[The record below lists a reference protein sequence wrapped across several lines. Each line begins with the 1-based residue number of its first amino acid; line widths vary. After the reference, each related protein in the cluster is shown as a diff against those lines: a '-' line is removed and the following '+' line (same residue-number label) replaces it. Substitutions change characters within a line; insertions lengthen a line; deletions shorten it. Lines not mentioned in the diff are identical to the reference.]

1 MSIQNQY
8 FSNFI
13 IHMKFKLFLAAFAW
27 MVSNP
32 VLAQYKESGQQ
43 DWIMNDTGQH
53 LSRIDIKDQDIILQ
67 NGLVRR
73 SFRIKPN
80 SYCYDFTNLV
90 TGQQLVRAVQ
100 PEAQLQL
107 NGKWYNVGGAYGQK
121 ERAYLRPEWM
131 AGFTASAEDFHY
143 SKYEVR
149 ELDPLLPW
157 NGDKWWATH
166 KAPGKGKELIFTYV
180 APEMASLR
188 GIAVKVHY
196 AIYDGLPLI
205 SKWLTVQNNSGE
217 TVQINQVIHEKLAL
231 VEEES
236 AVVGSIEDMQ
246 KQHGIYVES
255 NFAFNNAMRYHL
267 SDQSLHWKADSTYTS
282 QVNYNYT
289 TPAILEVYPKVGVG
303 IRLQP
308 GDNFNSI
315 RSWELLMDSYDRER
329 RGLAIRKMYRTI
341 APWTTANPIFM
352 HLVSKTDEQVYTA
365 IDQCA
370 ATGYEA
376 LILSFG
382 SHVNM
387 EDTTA
392 SNLAGLKKLA
402 DYAHRKNV
410 KIGAYSLF
418 SSRKISE
425 TDDIIN
431 PATGK
436 TGGTIFNNAP
446 CFGSNWGIGYAKR
459 IKTFF
464 EKTGFDIWENDG
476 PFPGDQCAS
485 TSHPGHHGLE
495 DSQWVQFNM
504 QKELYHWLNARGVYI
519 NSPDWYF
526 LDGANKTGLGY
537 REVNFSL
544 PRENQRILNR
554 QNIFD
559 ALWEQNPAM
568 GWGFVPLTAYQGGG
582 KDAVLEPLHEH
593 IEDYKQLMMQ
603 YYGAGIQACYRGP
616 RLYDTEETKQTVID
630 VIQWY
635 KKYRGILNAD
645 LIHLRRADGRDWDG
659 FLHVNAQESGIKGLA
674 MLFNPLKTPITRT
687 IEIPLYYTG
696 ITKQAKITFGDKTVK
711 TVTLDRFFK
720 SKLTVTIPAESYV
733 WFTVE

>member
-1 MSIQNQY
+1 
-8 FSNFI
+8 
-13 IHMKFKLFLAAFAW
+13 MKFKLLLCVQAF
-27 MVSNP
+27 
-32 VLAQYKESGQQ
+32 VLALMAPNSGSAQPKSQ
-43 DWIMNDTGQH
+43 DWLISRTTQYQ
-53 LSRIDIKDQDIILQ
+53 SRIAVDGKNIVLE

-73 SFRIKPN
+73 SFWIRPN
-80 SYCYDFTNLV
+80 AFCYDFTNLT
-90 TGQQLVRAVQ
+90 TGQQLIRAVQ

-107 NGKWYNVGGAYGQK
+107 NGKWYNVGGVYGQK

-131 AGFTASAEDFHY
+131 PTFTAKPEDFSYVKHEI
-143 SKYEVR
+143 S

-157 NGDKWWATH
+157 KGDKWWATH
-166 KAPGKGKELIFTYV
+166 KVAGKGKVLTFTYA
-180 APEMASLR
+180 APAAVPLS
-188 GIAVKVHY
+188 GIEVKVHY
-196 AIYDGLPLI
+196 AIYDRIPMI
-205 SKWLTVQNNSGE
+205 SKWVTVRNTGNQ
-217 TVQINQVIHEKLAL
+217 TVQINQVINEKLAL

-236 AVVGSIEDMQ
+236 AVVGSVEDMK
-246 KQHGIYVES
+246 KQHGLYVES

-282 QVNYNYT
+282 QVNYDLK
-289 TPAILEVYPKVGVG
+289 TPAIMEVYPTVGVG
-303 IRLQP
+303 IKLAP
-308 GDNFNSI
+308 KDNFSSI

-352 HLVSKTDEQVYTA
+352 HLVSKKDEQVYTA

-387 EDTTA
+387 EDTTEG
-392 SNLAGLKKLA
+392 NLAALKKLA
-402 DYAHRKNV
+402 DYAHSKNI

-425 TDDIIN
+425 ADDIIN
-431 PATGK
+431 PKTGK
-436 TGGTIFNNAP
+436 TGGTFFGNAP
-446 CFGSNWGIGYAKR
+446 CFGSNWGIGYAQR

-504 QKELYHWLNARGVYI
+504 QKQLYHWLNARGVYI

-526 LDGANKTGLGY
+526 LDGSNKTGIGY

-559 ALWEQNPAM
+559 ALWEQNPSM

-582 KDAVLEPLHEH
+582 KEAVLEPLNEH
-593 IEDYKQLMMQ
+593 LEDYRQLMMQ
-603 YYGAGIQACYRGP
+603 YYGAGVQACYRGP

-635 KKYRGILNAD
+635 KKYRDILNAD

-659 FLHVNAQESGIKGLA
+659 FLHVNATAPGIKGLG
-674 MLFNPLKTPITRT
+674 MLFNPLKTDITRT
-687 IEIPLYYTG
+687 LVLPLYYTG
-696 ITKQAKITFGDKTVK
+696 LSGSAKLTFDDKTVK
-711 TVTLDRFFK
+711 KMSLDPLAK
-720 SKLTVTIPAESYV
+720 MTMTITIPAESYR

>member
-1 MSIQNQY
+1 MR
-8 FSNFI
+8 
-13 IHMKFKLFLAAFAW
+13 FKLIILALAWIATENGFAQ
-27 MVSNP
+27 N
-32 VLAQYKESGQQ
+32 KENKTQ
-43 DWIMNDTGQH
+43 DWLINTAAPYQ
-53 LSRIDIKDQDIILQ
+53 SRITLAGQDIVLD

-73 SFRIKPN
+73 SFRISPN
-80 SYCYDFTNLV
+80 AFCYDYTNLT
-90 TGQQLVRAVQ
+90 TGQQLIRAVQ

-107 NGKWYNVGGAYGQK
+107 NGKWYNVGGVDGQK

-131 AGFTASAEDFHY
+131 PGFTANANDFSYVKH
-143 SKYEVR
+143 EIA

-157 NGDKWWATH
+157 KGDKWWSTH
-166 KAPGKGKELIFTYV
+166 KAAGKGKVLTFTYA
-180 APEMASLR
+180 APANAALNGVE
-188 GIAVKVHY
+188 VKVHY
-196 AIYDGLPLI
+196 AIYDGIPLI
-205 SKWLTVQNNSGE
+205 SKWVTVQNHSKQ
-217 TVQINQVIHEKLAL
+217 TVQINQVINEKLAL

-236 AVVGSIEDMQ
+236 AVVGSVEDMK
-246 KQHGIYVES
+246 KQHGLYVES

-282 QVNYNYT
+282 QVNYNLK
-289 TPAILEVYPKVGVG
+289 TPAILEIYPTVGVG
-303 IRLQP
+303 IKLAAEE
-308 GDNFNSI
+308 NFSSI

-352 HLVSKTDEQVYTA
+352 HLVSKKDEQVYSA

-392 SNLAGLKKLA
+392 ANLAALKKLA
-402 DYAHRKNV
+402 DYAHSKNI

-425 TDDIIN
+425 ADDIIN
-431 PATGK
+431 PKTGK
-436 TGGTIFNNAP
+436 TGGTFFENAP
-446 CFGSNWGIGYAKR
+446 CFGSNWGIGYAQR

-504 QKELYHWLNARGVYI
+504 QKQLYHWLNARGVYI

-526 LDGANKTGLGY
+526 LDGSNKTGIGY

-554 QNIFD
+554 QNIYD
-559 ALWEQNPAM
+559 ALWEQNPSM

-582 KDAVLEPLHEH
+582 KEAVLEPLHEH
-593 IEDYKQLMMQ
+593 REDYKQLMMQ
-603 YYGAGIQACYRGP
+603 YYGAGVQACYRGP
-616 RLYDTEETKQTVID
+616 RLYDTEQTKQTVIE

-635 KKYRGILNAD
+635 KKYRNILNAD

-659 FLHVNAQESGIKGLA
+659 FLHVNASEKGIKGLG
-674 MLFNPLKTPITRT
+674 MLFNPLKTAITRT
-687 IEIPLYYTG
+687 IELPLYYTG
-696 ITKQAKITFGDKTVK
+696 LTGQAKISFDDKAVK
-711 TVTLDRFFK
+711 TASLDHRANTTITL
-720 SKLTVTIPAESYV
+720 TIPAESYR

>member
-1 MSIQNQY
+1 MKCKLLLCVHASVLALMAPNSGSAQTAVTTPQDWLINGGSQNQAH
-8 FSNFI
+8 I
-13 IHMKFKLFLAAFAW
+13 R
-27 MVSNP
+27 V
-32 VLAQYKESGQQ
+32 Q
-43 DWIMNDTGQH
+43 
-53 LSRIDIKDQDIILQ
+53 DQDIILD

-73 SFRIKPN
+73 SFRINPN
-80 SYCYDFTNLV
+80 TFCYDFTNLI
-90 TGQQLVRAVQ
+90 TGQQLIRAVQ

-107 NGKWYNVGGAYGQK
+107 NGKWYNIGGAYGQK

-131 AGFTASAEDFHY
+131 KDFTASAEDFRYVKH
-143 SKYEVR
+143 EIL
-149 ELDPLLPW
+149 ELDPLLSW

-166 KAPGKGKELIFTYV
+166 KGSGKGKALTFTYA
-180 APEMASLR
+180 APGAAALS
-188 GIAVKVHY
+188 GIEVKVHY
-196 AIYDGLPLI
+196 AIYDGIPLI
-205 SKWLTVQNNSGE
+205 SKWLTIQNNGQQ
-217 TVQINQVIHEKLAL
+217 TVQIDQVIHEKLAL

-236 AVVGSIEDMQ
+236 AVVGSVTDMK
-246 KQHGIYVES
+246 KQHGLYVES

-282 QVNYNYT
+282 QVNYDLK
-289 TPAILEVYPKVGVG
+289 TPAIMEVYPTVGVG
-303 IRLQP
+303 VKLA
-308 GDNFNSI
+308 GKGKFNSI

-387 EDTTA
+387 EDTT
-392 SNLAGLKKLA
+392 SGNLAALKKLA
-402 DYAHRKNV
+402 DYAHSKNI

-425 TDDIIN
+425 TDDVIN
-431 PATGK
+431 PKTGK
-436 TGGTIFNNAP
+436 TGGAFFGNAP
-446 CFGSNWGIGYAKR
+446 CFGSEWGIGYAKR

-464 EKTGFDIWENDG
+464 ERTGFDIWENDG

-485 TSHPGHHGLE
+485 TEHPGHHGLE

-504 QKELYHWLNARGVYI
+504 QKELYHWLNARGIYI

-526 LDGANKTGLGY
+526 LDGSNKTGLGY

-559 ALWEQNPAM
+559 ALWEENPSMA
-568 GWGFVPLTAYQGGG
+568 WGFVPLTAYQGGG
-582 KDAVLEPLHEH
+582 KEAVLEPLHEH
-593 IEDYKQLMMQ
+593 LEDYRQLMMQ
-603 YYGAGIQACYRGP
+603 YYGAGVQACYRGP
-616 RLYDTEETKQTVID
+616 RLYDTEQTKQTVID

-635 KKYRGILNAD
+635 KKYRTILNSD

-659 FLHVNAQESGIKGLA
+659 FLHVNATEAKIKGLG
-674 MLFNPLKTPITRT
+674 MLFNPLKTAITRT
-687 IEIPLYYTG
+687 VEIPLYYTG
-696 ITKQAKITFGDKTVK
+696 LIGSVKLTFDDKTKKKQSLNHLAK
-711 TVTLDRFFK
+711 TAITI
-720 SKLTVTIPAESYV
+720 TIPAESYR

>member
-1 MSIQNQY
+1 MR
-8 FSNFI
+8 
-13 IHMKFKLFLAAFAW
+13 FKLLLVALALIAAENGFA
-27 MVSNP
+27 
-32 VLAQYKESGQQ
+32 QKKENKPQ
-43 DWIMNDTGQH
+43 DWLISGAAPYQ
-53 LSRIDIKDQDIILQ
+53 SRIAVDGQNIVLD

-73 SFRIKPN
+73 SFWIKPN
-80 SYCYDFTNLV
+80 AFCYDFTNLN
-90 TGQQLVRAVQ
+90 TGQQLIRAVQ

-107 NGKWYNVGGAYGQK
+107 NGKWYNVGGVDGQK

-131 AGFTASAEDFHY
+131 PTFTARPEDFSYVKHEI
-143 SKYEVR
+143 S

-157 NGDKWWATH
+157 KGDKWWSTH
-166 KAPGKGKELIFTYV
+166 KAAGKGKVLTFTYAAPAV
-180 APEMASLR
+180 AALS
-188 GIAVKVHY
+188 GIEVKVHY
-196 AIYDGLPLI
+196 AIYDGIPLI
-205 SKWLTVQNNSGE
+205 SKWVTIQNSGNQ
-217 TVQINQVIHEKLAL
+217 TVQINQVINEKLAL

-236 AVVGSIEDMQ
+236 AVVGSVEDMK
-246 KQHGIYVES
+246 KQHGLYVES

-282 QVNYNYT
+282 QVNYDLK
-289 TPAILEVYPKVGVG
+289 TPAIMEVYPTVGVG
-303 IRLQP
+303 VKLAAK
-308 GDNFNSI
+308 DSFSSI

-352 HLVSKTDEQVYTA
+352 HLVSKKDEQVYTA

-392 SNLAGLKKLA
+392 GNLAALKKLA
-402 DYAHRKNV
+402 DYAHSKNI

-425 TDDIIN
+425 ADDIIN
-431 PATGK
+431 PKTGK
-436 TGGTIFNNAP
+436 TGGTFFGNAP
-446 CFGSNWGIGYAKR
+446 CFGSNWGIGYAQR

-504 QKELYHWLNARGVYI
+504 QKQLYHWLNARGVYI

-526 LDGANKTGLGY
+526 LDGSNKTGIGY

-559 ALWEQNPAM
+559 ALWEQNPSM

-582 KDAVLEPLHEH
+582 KEAVLEPLHEH
-593 IEDYKQLMMQ
+593 QEDYKQLMMQ
-603 YYGAGIQACYRGP
+603 YYGAGVQACYRGP
-616 RLYDTEETKQTVID
+616 RLYDTEQTKQTVID

-635 KKYRGILNAD
+635 KKYRTILNAD

-659 FLHVNAQESGIKGLA
+659 FLHVNAAEKGSKGLG
-674 MLFNPLKTPITRT
+674 MLFNPLKTAITRT

-696 ITKQAKITFGDKTVK
+696 LKGAAKITFDDKTVK
-711 TVTLDRFFK
+711 TASLDHLGK
-720 SKLTVTIPAESYV
+720 TTMTITIPAESYR

>member
-1 MSIQNQY
+1 MR
-8 FSNFI
+8 
-13 IHMKFKLFLAAFAW
+13 FKLFLSAHTLALILVGSGNGFA
-27 MVSNP
+27 
-32 VLAQYKESGQQ
+32 QTKEPEPR
-43 DWIMNDTGQH
+43 DWIMCRSGEYQAHIVAN
-53 LSRIDIKDQDIILQ
+53 DQDIILE

-73 SFRIKPN
+73 SFKIKQN
-80 SYCYDFTNLV
+80 AFCYDFTNLV
-90 TGQQLVRAVQ
+90 TGQQLIRAVQ

-107 NGKWYNVGGAYGQK
+107 NGKWYNVGGVYGQK

-131 AGFTASAEDFHY
+131 NDFTASDEDFIFVN
-143 SKYEVR
+143 YEVR
-149 ELDPLLPW
+149 DLDPLLNW
-157 NGDKWWATH
+157 KGEKWWATN
-166 KAPGKGKELIFTYV
+166 KSAAKGKVLIFSY
-180 APEMASLR
+180 ASPKTSGLS
-188 GIAVKVHY
+188 GITVEVHY
-196 AIYDGLPLI
+196 AIYDDIPLI
-205 SKWLTVQNNSGE
+205 SKWVTVKNYNNQE
-217 TVQINQVIHEKLAL
+217 VQINQVIHEKLAL

-236 AVVGSIEDMQ
+236 AVVGSVEDMK
-246 KQHGIYVES
+246 KQHGLYVES
-255 NFAFNNAMRYHL
+255 NFAFNNSMRYHL
-267 SDQSLHWKADSTYTS
+267 SDQSLHWKADSAYTS
-282 QVNYNYT
+282 QVNYDYK
-289 TPAILEVYPKVGVG
+289 TPAIMEVYPKLG
-303 IRLQP
+303 IGIKLQP
-308 GDNFNSI
+308 KDDFVSI

-352 HLVSKTDEQVYTA
+352 HLVSKTDDQVYTA

-392 SNLAGLKKLA
+392 ANLSNLKKIA
-402 DYAHRKNV
+402 DYAHHRNV

-425 TDDIIN
+425 ADDVIN
-431 PATGK
+431 PKTGK
-436 TGGTIFNNAP
+436 TGGAFFGNAP
-446 CFGSNWGIGYAKR
+446 CFGSVWGIGYTKR

-526 LDGANKTGLGY
+526 LDGSNKTGLGY

-559 ALWEQNPAM
+559 ALWEENPSMA
-568 GWGFVPLTAYQGGG
+568 WGFVPLTAYQGGG
-582 KDAVLEPLHEH
+582 KDAVLEPLHAH
-593 IEDYKQLMMQ
+593 REDYKQLMMQ
-603 YYGAGIQACYRGP
+603 YYGAGVQACYRGP
-616 RLYDTEETKQTVID
+616 RLYDSEKTKETVID

-635 KKYRGILNAD
+635 KKYRTILNSD

-659 FLHVNAQESGIKGLA
+659 FLHVNATETGFKGLG
-674 MLFNPLKTPITRT
+674 MLFNPLKTAITRT
-687 IEIPLYYTG
+687 IKLPLYYTG
-696 ITKQAKITFGDKTVK
+696 LTGRAKIDFDDKSTKEVS
-711 TVTLDRFFK
+711 LDRE
-720 SKLTVTIPAESYV
+720 SKATLSITIPAESYR

>member
-1 MSIQNQY
+1 
-8 FSNFI
+8 
-13 IHMKFKLFLAAFAW
+13 MKFTSVLSVAIFFALLLLHIPGLGQA
-27 MVSNP
+27 VAP
-32 VLAQYKESGQQ
+32 QQQ
-43 DWIMNDTGQH
+43 DWTLQGNGAYRAQIAVN
-53 LSRIDIKDQDIILQ
+53 DQDIVLE

-73 SFRIKPN
+73 SFKIHPN
-80 SYCYDFTNLV
+80 AFCYDLTNLI
-90 TGQQLVRAVQ
+90 TGQQLIRAVQ

-107 NGKWYNVGGAYGQK
+107 NGKWYTIGGVYGQK

-131 AGFTASAEDFHY
+131 PEFTASAEDFRYVKH
-143 SKYEVR
+143 EIQ
-149 ELDPLLPW
+149 ELPPLLPW
-157 NGDKWWATH
+157 KGEAWWATH
-166 KAPGKGKELIFTYV
+166 QAAATGKQITFTYA
-180 APEMASLR
+180 APSDPVVEGLE
-188 GIAVKVHY
+188 VQVHY
-196 AIYDGLPLI
+196 ALYDGLPLI
-205 SKWLTVQNNSGE
+205 SKWLTIRNNGTQ
-217 TVQINQVIHEKLAL
+217 TVQVNQVIHEKLAL

-236 AVVGSIEDMQ
+236 AVVGSVADMR
-246 KQHGIYVES
+246 KQHGLYVES

-282 QVNYNYT
+282 QVNYNYS
-289 TPAILEVYPKVGVG
+289 TPALLEVYPNVGVG
-303 IRLQP
+303 VRLQP
-308 GDNFNSI
+308 TANFTSI

-329 RGLAIRKMYRTI
+329 RGLAIRKMYRAL

-352 HLVSKTDEQVYTA
+352 HLVSKTDEQVHTA

-387 EDTTA
+387 EDTSA
-392 SNLAGLKKLA
+392 NNLAQLKKLA
-402 DYAHRKNV
+402 DYAHRKHI

-431 PATGK
+431 PKTGK

-446 CFGSNWGIGYAKR
+446 CFGSEWGIGYIKR

-464 EKTGFDIWENDG
+464 ERTGFDIWENDG

-485 TSHPGHHGLE
+485 KSHPGHQDLE
-495 DSQWVQFNM
+495 DSQWVQFTM

-519 NSPDWYF
+519 NCPDWYF
-526 LDGANKTGLGY
+526 LDGTNKTGLGY

-559 ALWEQNPAM
+559 ALWEQNPSM

-582 KDAVLEPLHEH
+582 KEAVLEPLHEH
-593 IEDYKQLMMQ
+593 LEDYKQLMMQ
-603 YYGAGIQACYRGP
+603 YYGAGVQACYRGP
-616 RLYDTEETKQTVID
+616 RLYDTDETKQVVID

-635 KKYRGILNAD
+635 KKYRSILNSD
-645 LIHLRRADGRDWDG
+645 VIHLRRADGRDWDG
-659 FLHVNAQESGIKGLA
+659 FLHVNAHEASVKGLG
-674 MLFNPLKTPITRT
+674 MLFNPLKTPITCT
-687 IEIPLYYTG
+687 IQVPLYYTG
-696 ITKQAKITFGDKTVK
+696 LTHQAKITFDDHTAKT
-711 TVTLDRFFK
+711 TPLTAG
-720 SKLTVTIPAESYV
+720 SKATLTVTIPAESYR

>member
-1 MSIQNQY
+1 MR
-8 FSNFI
+8 
-13 IHMKFKLFLAAFAW
+13 FKLLLVALAFIAAENGFA
-27 MVSNP
+27 
-32 VLAQYKESGQQ
+32 QKKENKPQ
-43 DWIMNDTGQH
+43 DWLISGAAPYQ
-53 LSRIDIKDQDIILQ
+53 SRIAVDGQNIVLD

-73 SFRIKPN
+73 SFWIKPN
-80 SYCYDFTNLV
+80 AFCYDFTNLT
-90 TGQQLVRAVQ
+90 TGQQLIRAVQ

-107 NGKWYNVGGAYGQK
+107 NGKWYNVGGVDGQK

-131 AGFTASAEDFHY
+131 PTFTAKPEDFSYVKHEI
-143 SKYEVR
+143 S

-157 NGDKWWATH
+157 KGDKWWSTH
-166 KAPGKGKELIFTYV
+166 KAAGKGKVLTFTYA
-180 APEMASLR
+180 APAAAALS
-188 GIAVKVHY
+188 GIEVKVHY
-196 AIYDGLPLI
+196 AIYDGIPLI
-205 SKWLTVQNNSGE
+205 SKWVTVQNSGNQ
-217 TVQINQVIHEKLAL
+217 TVQINQVINEKLAL

-236 AVVGSIEDMQ
+236 AVVGSVEDMK
-246 KQHGIYVES
+246 KQHGLYVES

-282 QVNYNYT
+282 QVNYDLK
-289 TPAILEVYPKVGVG
+289 TPAIMEVYPTVGVG
-303 IRLQP
+303 IKLAAK
-308 GDNFNSI
+308 DNFSSI

-352 HLVSKTDEQVYTA
+352 HLVSKKDEQVYTA

-392 SNLAGLKKLA
+392 GNLAALKKLA
-402 DYAHRKNV
+402 DYAHSKNI

-425 TDDIIN
+425 ADDIIN
-431 PATGK
+431 PKTGK
-436 TGGTIFNNAP
+436 TGGTFFGNAP
-446 CFGSNWGIGYAKR
+446 CFGSNWGIGYAQR

-504 QKELYHWLNARGVYI
+504 QKQLYHWLNARGVYI

-526 LDGANKTGLGY
+526 LDGSNKTGIGY

-559 ALWEQNPAM
+559 ALWEQNPSM

-582 KDAVLEPLHEH
+582 KEAVLEPLDEH
-593 IEDYKQLMMQ
+593 QEDYKQLMMQ
-603 YYGAGIQACYRGP
+603 YYGAGVQACYRGP
-616 RLYDTEETKQTVID
+616 RLYDTEQTKQTVID

-635 KKYRGILNAD
+635 KKYRTILNAD

-659 FLHVNAQESGIKGLA
+659 FLHVNAAEKGNKGLG
-674 MLFNPLKTPITRT
+674 MLFNPLKTAITRT

-696 ITKQAKITFGDKTVK
+696 LKGAAKITFDDRTVK
-711 TVTLDRFFK
+711 TASLDHLAK
-720 SKLTVTIPAESYV
+720 TTMTITIPAESYR

>member
-1 MSIQNQY
+1 MR
-8 FSNFI
+8 
-13 IHMKFKLFLAAFAW
+13 FKLFLSAHTLALILIGSGNGFAQTKEHEHRDW
-27 MVSNP
+27 MMC
-32 VLAQYKESGQQ
+32 QSGQYQ
-43 DWIMNDTGQH
+43 AHIVA
-53 LSRIDIKDQDIILQ
+53 KDQDIILE

-73 SFRIKPN
+73 SFKIKQN
-80 SYCYDFTNLV
+80 AFCYDFTNLV
-90 TGQQLVRAVQ
+90 TGQQLIRAVQ

-107 NGKWYNVGGAYGQK
+107 NGKWYNVGGVYGQK

-131 AGFTASAEDFHY
+131 NDFTASDEDFIFVN
-143 SKYEVR
+143 YEIR
-149 ELDPLLPW
+149 DLDPLLNW
-157 NGDKWWATH
+157 NGEKWWATH
-166 KAPGKGKELIFTYV
+166 KSAAKGKVLIFSY
-180 APEMASLR
+180 ASPKTSGLS
-188 GIAVKVHY
+188 GITVEVHY
-196 AIYDGLPLI
+196 AIYDDIPLI
-205 SKWLTVQNNSGE
+205 SKWVTVKNYNNQE
-217 TVQINQVIHEKLAL
+217 VQINQVIHEKLAL

-236 AVVGSIEDMQ
+236 AVVGSVEDMK
-246 KQHGIYVES
+246 KQHGLYVES

-267 SDQSLHWKADSTYTS
+267 SDQSLHWRADSTYTS
-282 QVNYNYT
+282 QVNYDYK
-289 TPAILEVYPKVGVG
+289 TPAIMEVYPKLGVG
-303 IRLQP
+303 IKLQP
-308 GDNFNSI
+308 KDDFVSI

-329 RGLAIRKMYRTI
+329 RGLAIRKMYRII

-352 HLVSKTDEQVYTA
+352 HLVSKTDDQVYSA

-382 SHVNM
+382 SHINM

-392 SNLAGLKKLA
+392 ANLSNLKKIA
-402 DYAHRKNV
+402 DYAHHKNV

-425 TDDIIN
+425 ADDVIN
-431 PATGK
+431 PKTGK
-436 TGGTIFNNAP
+436 TGGAFFGNAP
-446 CFGSNWGIGYAKR
+446 CFGSVWGIGYTKR

-526 LDGANKTGLGY
+526 LDGSNKTGLGY

-559 ALWEQNPAM
+559 ALWEENPSMA
-568 GWGFVPLTAYQGGG
+568 WGFVPLTAYQGGG
-582 KDAVLEPLHEH
+582 KDAVLEPLQEH
-593 IEDYKQLMMQ
+593 REDYKQLMMQ
-603 YYGAGIQACYRGP
+603 YYGAGVQACYRGP
-616 RLYDTEETKQTVID
+616 RLYDSEKTKETVID

-635 KKYRGILNAD
+635 KKYRTILNSD

-659 FLHVNAQESGIKGLA
+659 FLHVNATETGFKGLG
-674 MLFNPLKTPITRT
+674 MLFNPLKTAITRT
-687 IEIPLYYTG
+687 IKLPLYYTG
-696 ITKQAKITFGDKTVK
+696 LTGRAKIGFDDKSSKEVS
-711 TVTLDRFFK
+711 LDRE
-720 SKLTVTIPAESYV
+720 SKATLSITIPAESYR
-733 WFTVE
+733 WFTVN

>member
-1 MSIQNQY
+1 
-8 FSNFI
+8 
-13 IHMKFKLFLAAFAW
+13 MKFKLFLFAY
-27 MVSNP
+27 
-32 VLAQYKESGQQ
+32 VLALALGGSGNGFAQ
-43 DWIMNDTGQH
+43 TGQPRQDDWMMH
-53 LSRIDIKDQDIILQ
+53 HTGQYQAHIVIKDDNIMLE
-67 NGLVRR
+67 NGLIRR
-73 SFRIKPN
+73 SFKTKSN
-80 SYCYDFTNLV
+80 AFCYDFTNLV
-90 TGQQLVRAVQ
+90 TGQQLIRAVQ

-107 NGKWYNVGGAYGQK
+107 NGKWYNVGGVYGQK

-131 AGFTASAEDFHY
+131 KDFTASDEDF
-143 SKYEVR
+143 SFINYEIR
-149 ELDPLLPW
+149 DLDPLLPW

-166 KAPGKGKELIFTYV
+166 KAAAKGKVLTFNY
-180 APEMASLR
+180 ASPSKSALS

-196 AIYDGLPLI
+196 AIYDDIPLI
-205 SKWLTVQNNSGE
+205 SKWVTVKNNNNQE
-217 TVQINQVIHEKLAL
+217 VQINQVVHEKLAL

-236 AVVGSIEDMQ
+236 AVVGSVEDMK
-246 KQHGIYVES
+246 KQHGLYVES
-255 NFAFNNAMRYHL
+255 NFAFNNSMRYHL

-282 QVNYNYT
+282 QVNYDYK
-289 TPAILEVYPKVGVG
+289 TPAILEVYPKLGVG
-303 IRLQP
+303 IKLQP
-308 GDNFNSI
+308 NNDFVSI

-329 RGLAIRKMYRTI
+329 RGLIIRKMYRTI

-352 HLVSKTDEQVYTA
+352 HLVSKTDDQVYTA

-387 EDTTA
+387 EDTTVT
-392 SNLAGLKKLA
+392 NLLKLKKIA
-402 DYAHRKNV
+402 DYAHHRNV

-425 TDDIIN
+425 ADDVIN
-431 PATGK
+431 PKTGK
-436 TGGTIFNNAP
+436 TGGAFFENAP
-446 CFGSNWGIGYAKR
+446 CFGSEWGIGYTKR

-485 TSHPGHHGLE
+485 TSHPGHHGIE
-495 DSQWVQFNM
+495 DSQWIQFNM

-526 LDGANKTGLGY
+526 LDGSNKTGLGY

-559 ALWEQNPAM
+559 ALWEENPSMA
-568 GWGFVPLTAYQGGG
+568 WGFVPLTAYQGGG

-593 IEDYKQLMMQ
+593 REDYKQLMMQ
-603 YYGAGIQACYRGP
+603 YYGAGVQACYRGP
-616 RLYDTEETKQTVID
+616 RLYDSDETKQTVID

-635 KKYRGILNAD
+635 KKYRTILNSD

-659 FLHVNAQESGIKGLA
+659 FLHVNAAEKGFKGLG
-674 MLFNPLKTPITRT
+674 MLFNPLKTAITRT
-687 IEIPLYYTG
+687 LKIPLYYTG
-696 ITKQAKITFGDKTVK
+696 LTGRAKISFDDKSTKEVS
-711 TVTLDRFFK
+711 LDHD
-720 SKLTVTIPAESYV
+720 SNATINITIPAESYR

>member
-1 MSIQNQY
+1 MR
-8 FSNFI
+8 
-13 IHMKFKLFLAAFAW
+13 FKLIILALAMIATEHGFA
-27 MVSNP
+27 
-32 VLAQYKESGQQ
+32 QKKEHKTQ
-43 DWIMNDTGQH
+43 DWLISNAAPYQ
-53 LSRIDIKDQDIILQ
+53 SRIAVAGQDIVLD

-73 SFRIKPN
+73 SFRISPN
-80 SYCYDFTNLV
+80 AFCYDYTNLT
-90 TGQQLVRAVQ
+90 TGQQLIRAVQ

-107 NGKWYNVGGAYGQK
+107 NGKWYNVGGVDGQK

-131 AGFTASAEDFHY
+131 PCFTANANDFSYVKH
-143 SKYEVR
+143 EIA

-157 NGDKWWATH
+157 KGDKWWSTH
-166 KAPGKGKELIFTYV
+166 KAAGKGKVLTFTYA
-180 APEMASLR
+180 APANAALNGVE
-188 GIAVKVHY
+188 VKVHY
-196 AIYDGLPLI
+196 AIYDGIPLI
-205 SKWLTVQNNSGE
+205 SKWVTVQNNSKQ
-217 TVQINQVIHEKLAL
+217 TVQINQVINEKLAL

-236 AVVGSIEDMQ
+236 AVVGSVEDMK
-246 KQHGIYVES
+246 KQHGLYVES

-267 SDQSLHWKADSTYTS
+267 SDQSLHWKADSSYTS
-282 QVNYNYT
+282 QVNYDLK
-289 TPAILEVYPKVGVG
+289 TPAILEVYPTVGVG
-303 IRLQP
+303 IKLAAEE
-308 GDNFNSI
+308 NFSSI

-352 HLVSKTDEQVYTA
+352 HLVSKKDEQVYSA

-392 SNLAGLKKLA
+392 ANLAALKKLA
-402 DYAHRKNV
+402 DYAHSKNI

-425 TDDIIN
+425 QDDIIN
-431 PATGK
+431 PKTGK
-436 TGGTIFNNAP
+436 TGGTFFENAP
-446 CFGSNWGIGYAKR
+446 CFGSNWGIGYAQR

-485 TSHPGHHGLE
+485 TNHPGHHGLE

-504 QKELYHWLNARGVYI
+504 QKQLYHWLNARGVYI

-526 LDGANKTGLGY
+526 LDGSNKTGIGY

-554 QNIFD
+554 QNIYD
-559 ALWEQNPAM
+559 ALWEQNPSM

-582 KDAVLEPLHEH
+582 KEAVLEPLHEH
-593 IEDYKQLMMQ
+593 REDYKQLMMQ
-603 YYGAGIQACYRGP
+603 YYGAGVQACYRGP
-616 RLYDTEETKQTVID
+616 RLYDTEQTKQTVIE

-635 KKYRGILNAD
+635 KKYRNILNAD

-659 FLHVNAQESGIKGLA
+659 FLHVNASEKGIKGLG
-674 MLFNPLKTPITRT
+674 MLFNPLKTAITRT
-687 IEIPLYYTG
+687 IELPLYYTG
-696 ITKQAKITFGDKTVK
+696 LTDRAKISFDDKTVK
-711 TVTLDRFFK
+711 TASLDHRAKTTITL
-720 SKLTVTIPAESYV
+720 TIPAESYR

>member
-1 MSIQNQY
+1 MIATE
-8 FSNFI
+8 
-13 IHMKFKLFLAAFAW
+13 HGFA
-27 MVSNP
+27 
-32 VLAQYKESGQQ
+32 QKKEHKTQ
-43 DWIMNDTGQH
+43 DWLISNAAPYQ
-53 LSRIDIKDQDIILQ
+53 SRIAVAGQDIVLD

-73 SFRIKPN
+73 SFRISPN
-80 SYCYDFTNLV
+80 AFCYDYTNLT
-90 TGQQLVRAVQ
+90 TGQQLIRAVQ

-107 NGKWYNVGGAYGQK
+107 NGKWYNVGGVDGQK

-131 AGFTASAEDFHY
+131 PCFTANANDFSYVKH
-143 SKYEVR
+143 EIA

-157 NGDKWWATH
+157 KGDKWWSTH
-166 KAPGKGKELIFTYV
+166 KAAGKGKVLTFTYA
-180 APEMASLR
+180 APANAALNGVE
-188 GIAVKVHY
+188 VKVHY
-196 AIYDGLPLI
+196 AIYDGIPLI
-205 SKWLTVQNNSGE
+205 SKWVTVQNNSKQ
-217 TVQINQVIHEKLAL
+217 TVQINQVINEKLAL

-236 AVVGSIEDMQ
+236 AVVGSVEDMK
-246 KQHGIYVES
+246 KQHGLYVES

-267 SDQSLHWKADSTYTS
+267 SDQSLHWKADSSYTS
-282 QVNYNYT
+282 QVNYDLK
-289 TPAILEVYPKVGVG
+289 TPAILEVYPTVGVG
-303 IRLQP
+303 IKLAAEE
-308 GDNFNSI
+308 NFSSI

-352 HLVSKTDEQVYTA
+352 HLVSKKDEQVYSA

-392 SNLAGLKKLA
+392 ANLAALKKLA
-402 DYAHRKNV
+402 DYAHSKNI

-425 TDDIIN
+425 QDDIIN
-431 PATGK
+431 PKTGK
-436 TGGTIFNNAP
+436 TGGTFFENAP
-446 CFGSNWGIGYAKR
+446 CFGSNWGIGYAQR

-485 TSHPGHHGLE
+485 TNHPGHHGLE

-504 QKELYHWLNARGVYI
+504 QKQLYHWLNARGVYI

-526 LDGANKTGLGY
+526 LDGSNKTGIGY

-554 QNIFD
+554 QNIYD
-559 ALWEQNPAM
+559 ALWEQNPSM

-582 KDAVLEPLHEH
+582 KEAVLEPLHEH
-593 IEDYKQLMMQ
+593 REDYKQLMMQ
-603 YYGAGIQACYRGP
+603 YYGAGVQACYRGP
-616 RLYDTEETKQTVID
+616 RLYDTEQTKQTVIE

-635 KKYRGILNAD
+635 KKYRNILNAD

-659 FLHVNAQESGIKGLA
+659 FLHVNASEKGIKGLG
-674 MLFNPLKTPITRT
+674 MLFNPLKTAITRT
-687 IEIPLYYTG
+687 IELPLYYTG
-696 ITKQAKITFGDKTVK
+696 LTDRAKISFDDKTVK
-711 TVTLDRFFK
+711 TASLDHRAKTTITL
-720 SKLTVTIPAESYV
+720 TIPAESYR

>member
-1 MSIQNQY
+1 M
-8 FSNFI
+8 
-13 IHMKFKLFLAAFAW
+13 
-27 MVSNP
+27 
-32 VLAQYKESGQQ
+32 
-43 DWIMNDTGQH
+43 
-53 LSRIDIKDQDIILQ
+53 R
-67 NGLVRR
+67 
-73 SFRIKPN
+73 
-80 SYCYDFTNLV
+80 
-90 TGQQLVRAVQ
+90 
-100 PEAQLQL
+100 AQLQL
-107 NGKWYNVGGAYGQK
+107 NGKWYNVGGVDGQK

-131 AGFTASAEDFHY
+131 PTFTARPEDFSYVKHEI
-143 SKYEVR
+143 S

-157 NGDKWWATH
+157 KGDKWWSTH
-166 KAPGKGKELIFTYV
+166 KAAGKGKVLTFTYA
-180 APEMASLR
+180 APAAAALS
-188 GIAVKVHY
+188 GIEVKVHY
-196 AIYDGLPLI
+196 AIYDGIPLI
-205 SKWLTVQNNSGE
+205 SKWVTIQNSGNQ
-217 TVQINQVIHEKLAL
+217 TVQINQVINEKLAL

-236 AVVGSIEDMQ
+236 AVVGSVGDMK
-246 KQHGIYVES
+246 KQHGLYVES

-282 QVNYNYT
+282 QVNYDLK
-289 TPAILEVYPKVGVG
+289 TPAIMEVYPTVGVG
-303 IRLQP
+303 VKLAAK
-308 GDNFNSI
+308 DNFSSI

-352 HLVSKTDEQVYTA
+352 HLVSKKDEQVYTA

-392 SNLAGLKKLA
+392 GNLATLKKLA
-402 DYAHRKNV
+402 DYAHSKNI

-425 TDDIIN
+425 ADDIIN
-431 PATGK
+431 PKTGK
-436 TGGTIFNNAP
+436 TGGTFFGNAP
-446 CFGSNWGIGYAKR
+446 CFGSNWGIGYAQR

-504 QKELYHWLNARGVYI
+504 QKQLYHWLNARGVYI

-526 LDGANKTGLGY
+526 LDGSNKTGIGY

-559 ALWEQNPAM
+559 ALWEQNPSM

-582 KDAVLEPLHEH
+582 KEAVLEPLHEH
-593 IEDYKQLMMQ
+593 QEDYKQLMMQ
-603 YYGAGIQACYRGP
+603 YYGAGVQACYRGP
-616 RLYDTEETKQTVID
+616 RLYDTEQTKQTVID
-630 VIQWY
+630 VIRWY
-635 KKYRGILNAD
+635 KKYRTILNAD

-659 FLHVNAQESGIKGLA
+659 FLHVNAAEKENKGLG
-674 MLFNPLKTPITRT
+674 MLFNPLKTAITRT

-696 ITKQAKITFGDKTVK
+696 LTGQAKITFDDKTVK
-711 TVTLDRFFK
+711 TASLDHLGK
-720 SKLTVTIPAESYV
+720 TTMTITIPAESYR